1 MISFPPIRYGQTVV
15 RKAPSA
21 AVVEI
26 QTTWIE
32 LIYSHLFQ
40 DLCHSK
46 LSPYYR
52 LMISAASL
60 KFQTRSHS
68 LWQMSMVVLL
78 RTVRSAAASC
88 AFDKILLE

>member
-32 LIYSHLFQ
+32 LINRHSIQ
-40 DLCHSK
+40 DLCYLK
-46 LSPYYR
+46 LPPYYR
-52 LMISAASL
+52 LMISDASL
-60 KFQTRSHS
+60 KFQTHSHS
-68 LWQMSMVVLL
+68 LWQMSMIVLL
-78 RTVRSAAASC
+78 KTVRSAAASC
-88 AFDKILLE
+88 AFDKLLLK